1 MKINKEQEAYL
12 SAREY
17 ALLKRD
23 NESTKLMLIAQEN
36 LLKSFLSAVSDFN
49 TSYRRYS
56 SEYIMNFT
64 TEETRLKFTNLA
76 LKYKNNE

>member
-36 LLKSFLSAVSDFN
+36 LLKSFLSAISDFN
-49 TSYRRYS
+49 VSYRRYT

>member
-17 ALLKRD
+17 ALLKID

-36 LLKSFLSAVSDFN
+36 LLKSFLRAVSDFN
-49 TSYRRYS
+49 VSYRRYTA
-56 SEYIMNFT
+56 EYIMNFAST
-64 TEETRLKFTNLA
+64 ETRLKFTELA
-76 LKYKNNE
+76 LKYNCHE